1 MPNTP
6 QDSDDN
12 ACKGELVQVAAE
24 LRGAVQEIS
33 EEVTEIRSLFT
44 GPIPPPELLHAYEQ
58 ILPGLADRV
67 VLMAEKEGD
76 HRRRQE
82 TKGLDAE
89 IKINSLLASSYIADV
104 RRGQIFA
111 LFIGIFAIGV
121 GGSVAVLGQ
130 PIVGGVLGAGGLIG
144 LVKAFID
151 GRKDDSNTK
160 DVTQKKIEYI
170 DDNDE

>member
-44 GPIPPPELLHAYEQ
+44 GPIPPPDLLRAYEN

-67 VLMAEKEGD
+67 VSMAEKEGD

-89 IKINSLLASSYIADV
+89 IEVNFLLATSYTADV
-104 RRGQIFA
+104 KRGQKFA
-111 LFIGIFAIGV
+111 LCIGICAITV
-121 GGSVAVLGQ
+121 GGLVAVLGQ
-130 PIVGGVLGAGGLIG
+130 PVVGGLLGTGGLIG

-151 GRKDDSNTK
+151 GRKNDSNTK
-160 DVTQKKIEYI
+160 DVTQNKIEYI
-170 DDNDE
+170 DDNDD